1 MIFKRLQAPA
11 RALCFTPDG
20 KHVLSAATGEC
31 HVVLWH
37 LEKADSAAPVT
48 MSVEHPVVA
57 IGVTGFRKIDDSK
70 RVVAVTE
77 SGAAYVW
84 TASTVEDL
92 GSAQPTV
99 IRVES
104 STTKGNQP
112 GVLAARY
119 LPSPD
124 FLTFLSYAQH

>member
-1 MIFKRLQAPA
+1 M
-11 RALCFTPDG
+11 
-20 KHVLSAATGEC
+20 
-31 HVVLWH
+31 VLWH

-77 SGAAYVW
+77 SGVAYVW

-104 STTKGNQP
+104 STATGNQA
-112 GVLAARY
+112 GVLAAR
-119 LPSPD
+119 
-124 FLTFLSYAQH
+124 